1 MLDLLALTFLAV
13 VVAGTAHAVTG
24 FGFALVLVPLMTLL
38 TEPRT
43 AVVTVT
49 TLGLLMTALGW
60 WRERA
65 QVVWRPVVAIGAGAV
80 VGIPLGLSVFA
91 AVPESALSLAIGVT
105 VLALVALLVSGVRLP
120 GGRGV
125 QVGAGVV
132 SGAMVGTTGINGPP
146 LVLGL
151 QAAGLGPAAFRATL
165 QPLFALQGVVV
176 VGGFAVLG
184 LYDATDLAVVAA
196 GVPALWL
203 GWWLGDRVFARLP
216 ADRVRA
222 VVLATLA
229 VSGAV
234 VVVTALGGA

>member
-49 TLGLLMTALGW
+49 ALGLLMTALGW
-60 WRERA
+60 WRERE
-65 QVVWRPVVAIGAGAV
+65 QVVWRPVVGIGAGAV
-80 VGIPLGLSVFA
+80 VGVPLGLSVFA
-91 AVPESALSLAIGVT
+91 AVPESALSLGIGAV
-105 VLALVALLVSGVRLP
+105 VLALVGLQLAHVRLP
-120 GGRGV
+120 GGRGTLA
-125 QVGAGVV
+125 GAGVV
-132 SGAMVGTTGINGPP
+132 SGAMVSTTGINGPP

-151 QAAGLGPAAFRATL
+151 QTAGLDPTALRATL

-176 VGGFAVLG
+176 VLGFAALG
-184 LYDATDLAVVAA
+184 QYDATSAALVAA
-196 GVPALWL
+196 GTPALWL
-203 GWWLGDRVFARLP
+203 GWRLGDRVFALLP
-216 ADRVRA
+216 ADRARA
-222 VVLATLA
+222 LLLATLA

-234 VVVTALGGA
+234 IVVTALRGA